1 LTVNASDPGNIRDA
15 APAPVRRYFD
25 YALPGTGEAIVR
37 MEAVQRGAVRTAVDS
52 QCWLSFTAL
61 HHVEPAA
68 AAFAWDARV
77 RMLGPLSLRVSD
89 GFRDGQGYGKVGL
102 GKHITLA
109 RAQGGA
115 DMNTAAL
122 QRYLAEA
129 VWYPSALLPQAGV
142 RWSARD
148 DHSAMATLRCGNT
161 EASLQ
166 FHFRD
171 DGSVARVY
179 SPARARKVGKTF
191 IATPWEGRLED
202 YRECQGFRLPHR
214 ACVGWWQGDELA
226 LVWRG
231 EIERLEL
238 ELARRQDD

>member
-1 LTVNASDPGNIRDA
+1 MNASDPGNIRDTL
-15 APAPVRRYFD
+15 PAPVRRYFD
-25 YALPGTGEAIVR
+25 YALPGTGKAIVR
-37 MEAVQRGAVRTAVDS
+37 MEAVQQGTLRTAIDS
-52 QCWLSFTAL
+52 QRWLAFTAL

-68 AAFAWDARV
+68 TAFAWDARV

-109 RAQGGA
+109 RARGDV

-129 VWYPSALLPQAGV
+129 VWYPSALLPRAGV
-142 RWSARD
+142 CWSARD
-148 DHSAMATLRCGNT
+148 DRSAVATFRCGNT
-161 EASLQ
+161 EASLE

-179 SPARARKVGKTF
+179 SPARARKIGKAF
-191 IATPWEGRLED
+191 IATPWEGQLDD

-214 ACVGWWQGDELA
+214 ARVGWRLNDELT

-238 ELARRQDD
+238 ELAPGKNDR